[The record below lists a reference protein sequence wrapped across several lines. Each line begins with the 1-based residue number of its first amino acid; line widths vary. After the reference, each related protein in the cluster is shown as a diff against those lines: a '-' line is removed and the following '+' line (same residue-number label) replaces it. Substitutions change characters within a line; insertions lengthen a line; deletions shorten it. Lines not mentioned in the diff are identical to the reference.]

1 MVLVL
6 FIMFIV
12 VPVATHAYRH
22 GVSKAHIFDRV
33 KAHNDE
39 KR

>member
-12 VPVATHAYRH
+12 VPVATHIDMAYP
-22 GVSKAHIFDRV
+22 KHI
-33 KAHNDE
+33 ALIE
-39 KR
+39 